1 MIWSADELWGPTW
14 LPLLRLFGKG
24 FVVID
29 AQPRPTS
36 PVHIMWHDDEHEDR
50 LRVVWPSIASFIQFV
65 VDQFH
70 AGVYVVTADGAV
82 DGPTLDRSS
91 P

>member
-1 MIWSADELWGPTW
+1 
-14 LPLLRLFGKG
+14 
-24 FVVID
+24 
-29 AQPRPTS
+29 
-36 PVHIMWHDDEHEDR
+36 MWHDDEHEDR

-65 VDQFH
+65 VEQFH

-82 DGPTLDRSS
+82 SGPTLDRPS